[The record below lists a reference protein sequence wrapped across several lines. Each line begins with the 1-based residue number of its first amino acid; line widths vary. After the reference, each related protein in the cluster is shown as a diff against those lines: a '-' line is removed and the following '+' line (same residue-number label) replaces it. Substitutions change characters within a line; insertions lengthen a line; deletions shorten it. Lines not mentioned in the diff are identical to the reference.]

1 MYLDALYIK
10 NFRNLAEVTLRP
22 SPHFN
27 VFEGQNGQGKTNLLE
42 AIHFVAALKSF
53 RGHPTRDLIAID
65 HTTAHL
71 RARIAE
77 NNPSNPTTPTTVEVD
92 LKGSRRNVRKNDNAV
107 RKAADYFGTLH
118 AVTFTPEDVGV
129 FKAGPGE
136 RRTFFDRMIFNE
148 IPTFADEMQRYEN
161 TLRNRNALLRD
172 ELPDPTLLG
181 VYNRELAK
189 SGAIIAARRIAFTTA
204 FEPQLQSAFKEI
216 FRSHDEVALS
226 YNPTWLTHNPTA
238 TQPDLNHLEEGLL
251 SALHDARQN
260 DLRRGFTT
268 VGPHRDDFTATLQQQ
283 AFKNFASQGQHRGLV
298 LAAKIT
304 EIRSLAQTL
313 GQQPILLM
321 DDVSSELDAER
332 NERLFAFVRTLKG
345 QAFITTTQ
353 PDTLQLGQQPPTW
366 HVENGNLTR
375 TS

>member
-10 NFRNLAEVTLRP
+10 NFRNLAEVTLHP

-65 HTTAHL
+65 HPTAHL

-77 NNPSNPTTPTTVEVD
+77 NHPTTPTTIEID
-92 LKGSRRNVRKNDNAV
+92 LKGSRRNVRKNDNAI

-148 IPTFADEMQRYEN
+148 VPTFADEMQRYET

-172 ELPDPTLLG
+172 ELPDPTLLK

-189 SGAIIAARRIAFTTA
+189 SGAIIVARRIAFA
-204 FEPQLQSAFKEI
+204 SSFEPQLQNAFKEI

-226 YNPTWLTHNPTA
+226 YELTWLADHNTPA
-238 TQPDLNHLEEGLL
+238 QPDFNHLEEALL
-251 SALHDARQN
+251 SALNSSRKN

-268 VGPHRDDFTATLQQQ
+268 VGPHRDDFIATLQQQ
-283 AFKNFASQGQHRGLV
+283 PFKNFASQGQHRGLV

-304 EIRSLAQTL
+304 EIRSLAHTL

-332 NERLFAFVRTLKG
+332 NERLFAFIRTLRG

-353 PDTLQLGQQPPTW
+353 PDTLQLGQQAPTW
-366 HVENGNLTR
+366 HVENGKLTQ